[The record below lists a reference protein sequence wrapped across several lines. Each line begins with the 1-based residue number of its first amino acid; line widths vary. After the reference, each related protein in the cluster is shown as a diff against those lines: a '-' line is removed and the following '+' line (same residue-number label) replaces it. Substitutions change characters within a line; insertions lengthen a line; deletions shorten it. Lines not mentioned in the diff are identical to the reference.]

1 MSSRHKY
8 EKWKPGVHKSWLL
21 VIAGTLWICVGLML
35 DILAFF
41 WLEHEIAYKAL
52 ISAIIGFGSALL
64 IHHFGFLR
72 VVDKNLNRILPME
85 GERCIFSF
93 ISWKSYFLIA
103 VMMLMGYALRHSPLP
118 KLYLAAL
125 YSAIGTA
132 LILSSFRYLRQLR
145 DLLKKK
151 DVHC

>member
-1 MSSRHKY
+1 MTHIFK
-8 EKWKPGVHKSWLL
+8 KWKPGVNKAWLIF
-21 VIAGTLWICVGLML
+21 IAGTLWIGVGLML
-35 DILAFF
+35 DILTFF
-41 WLEHEIAYKAL
+41 WLKHEIVYKAL
-52 ISAIIGFGSALL
+52 ISAVIGFALALL

-72 VVDKNLNRILPME
+72 IVDKNLNRILPME
-85 GERCIFSF
+85 GERCVFSF

-132 LILSSFRYLRQLR
+132 LIFSSFRYLRHLKK
-145 DLLKKK
+145 LLKSG
-151 DVHC
+151 DAPC